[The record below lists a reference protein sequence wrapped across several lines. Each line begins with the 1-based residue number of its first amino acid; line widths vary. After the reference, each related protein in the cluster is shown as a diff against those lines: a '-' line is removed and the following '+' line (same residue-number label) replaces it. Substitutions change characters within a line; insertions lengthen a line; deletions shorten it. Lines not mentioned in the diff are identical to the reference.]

1 MSGAS
6 WMLGIGSVLSFNFWS
21 EWRPLG
27 AIPVFAQSTFFDVM
41 DYVSSNV
48 LLPIG
53 ALLISVFVGW
63 RVSRSIIAE
72 QLDETTPLGRRLVV
86 WLLRY
91 ICPAAIAVILATAI
105 A

>member
-1 MSGAS
+1 
-6 WMLGIGSVLSFNFWS
+6 
-21 EWRPLG
+21 
-27 AIPVFAQSTFFDVM
+27 
-41 DYVSSNV
+41 VSSNV

-63 RVSRSIIAE
+63 RVSRTIVAE
-72 QLDETTPLGRRLVV
+72 QLEETTPTGRRLVV

-91 ICPAAIAVILATAI
+91 VCPAALAIILATAI